1 MNDDPADERAERRR
15 RLQLSRE
22 LENPRKSLHHP
33 SFGGTRGYPVWF
45 RHLEIDRFRRGE
57 PIVAHRDSLHRW
69 LRRVILHRM
78 CGNKEKTELVGLDLI
93 LPGVLS
99 IIYLMSSQDEMV
111 TFIYSEGGGVYSR
124 QLILQCLAELDV
136 TYKKVSMEAY
146 AAFTPRNLRLF

>member
-57 PIVAHRDSLHRW
+57 HTVAHRDSLHRW
-69 LRRVILHRM
+69 LRRVIPHRM

-93 LPGVLS
+93 LLGVVS
-99 IIYLMSSQDEMV
+99 IIYPMSSQEEMAMY
-111 TFIYSEGGGVYSR
+111 IYSEGG
-124 QLILQCLAELDV
+124 
-136 TYKKVSMEAY
+136 
-146 AAFTPRNLRLF
+146 